1 MPHIRYL
8 LIGGGLAASQA
19 AKQLRRQGAKG
30 NLVLVSEEPHV
41 PYDRPPLSK
50 EFLRGETSRDEL
62 TYVQPEELEAQGVEL
77 VLGCPAVELDP
88 EAHEAVLADGRRI
101 RFEQALLATGGRPRV
116 LGIPGERL
124 AGVHY
129 LRTVDDAQALSVYGE
144 ADDVVIVGAGFIG
157 LEAAASLRTRG
168 VKVTVVESAPRV
180 WARFVDETLSDFFQ
194 EYCRNRGVM
203 FHMNDTLVEI
213 RGSNAVERVVTREG
227 LEIECDAVLIAIGI
241 EPNVELAQSAGL
253 GVGDGVLVD
262 SHLRTSQPHVLAAGD
277 IANFPDPVF
286 AKRRRVEHW
295 GHAEYSGQIAGQ
307 NMAGG
312 DREYELLSYVWSDV
326 FDLHLEFAGD
336 ESDYDRSIVRGSVES
351 GAFTVLLLKDDRLT
365 AYFSVNGNKREFS
378 PLKKL
383 IKRHVALAAAAPQLA
398 DPGFELR
405 GLM

>member
-77 VLGCPAVELDP
+77 VLGCPVVELDP

-307 NMAGG
+307 NMAG
-312 DREYELLSYVWSDV
+312 DRK
-326 FDLHLEFAGD
+326 
-336 ESDYDRSIVRGSVES
+336 SV
-351 GAFTVLLLKDDRLT
+351 V
-365 AYFSVNGNKREFS
+365 
-378 PLKKL
+378 
-383 IKRHVALAAAAPQLA
+383 
-398 DPGFELR
+398 
-405 GLM
+405 